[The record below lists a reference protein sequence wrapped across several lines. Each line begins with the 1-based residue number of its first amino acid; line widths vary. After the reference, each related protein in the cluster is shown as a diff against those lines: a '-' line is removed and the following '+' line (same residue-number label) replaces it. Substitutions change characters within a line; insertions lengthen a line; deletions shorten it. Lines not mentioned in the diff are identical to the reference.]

1 MNSFSLRFL
10 RLALVFALLPFTAS
24 AAYRV
29 GAAAV
34 NITPDY
40 PVRLSGFGFR
50 RAESEG
56 VTQKIWAKAL
66 AIDDGKN
73 GAAVIITVDNLGIP
87 ESMTRAVAA
96 HLQKKTGLKPGRLA
110 IMATHTHTAPMLTDV
125 APTLFSLPI
134 PAEHQKRIDRYTAQL
149 TDWLEKAALDAL
161 KDLQPGKLE
170 WGIGTVGFA
179 KNRRAKGGPIDHD
192 LPLLVA
198 RTADGKIRAIY
209 VSYACH
215 CVTLSNNKISGD
227 WAGYA
232 QAHLQKDHP
241 GAVALVGVGCG
252 ADQNPKS
259 GVTGDN
265 TKVCS
270 AQGKQIADE
279 VKRLLAA
286 GLNGLN
292 APLTTRGGRINLPF
306 GQLPTKAEWEVKAKL
321 KGARGYHARVQLARL
336 ARGEKLQ
343 AQLDYPVQTWAF
355 GDQLA
360 MVFLPGEVVVDYAVR
375 LKREF
380 DRMRLFVHAYANDAP
395 CYIPSE
401 RILNEGGYEAE
412 GAMIYYDRPTRL
424 AVGIEAKIMAE
435 VHRQLP
441 KAFRAQKGCE
451 GTAPRSPEASRLA
464 IAVPDGLRVELV
476 AAEPLVID
484 PVAIDWG
491 PDGQLWVIEMH
502 DYPSGLDG
510 KWKPGGRV
518 VKLSDK
524 NGDGKMD
531 HRQVF
536 LDGLPFPTGLM
547 AWREGVLVCAAPHI
561 LFARDTTG
569 DGRADKVEKLFSG
582 FETTNYQARVNGLHW
597 GLDNWIHAANGLL
610 GGQIKNPKAKAP
622 LDIRGHDFRFQ
633 VGTGKLERLSGLS
646 QQGRVRDDW
655 GNPFGCTNGQLAWHY
670 PLPARYARRN
680 PHVTLPNPRVAVA
693 DGSFARLYP
702 RSRLLAR
709 FNNSESANR
718 VTSACGIAVY
728 RDELLG
734 KKYAGDLFVCE
745 PVHNLVVQ
753 LDLKPKGVTFTASRA
768 HGQREFLASTD
779 NWFRPAQVRTGP
791 DGALWVV
798 DMYRYLIEHP
808 RWVAHDRLANIDPR
822 AGSNHGRI
830 YRIVPTDKPL
840 RKILAVKKMSVKNLA
855 SLLESP
861 NGPVRD
867 LAHRKLLRRPVQSL
881 FTMEFL
887 PFWKLLRS
895 DQPKA
900 RIHVLSVVDGFN
912 SMLKTRISPSYPVGD
927 PVFLIDTSPAVRRH
941 CLGVSENLL
950 NGARGDLYPD
960 RALRLVDDKSLA
972 VRYQLALTLGEW
984 ENPRAG
990 KALAVLAMKDGGDA
1004 WMRAAI
1010 LSSAVPHARVVLA
1023 VVLKNGGGLLVEPLL
1038 ATVVGTLPKEELGQL
1053 KFAMDLAE
1061 AKQPVAQQLRWLATL
1076 DDGLRRRGI
1085 ALAAARSSDDAL
1097 VQARAKFIL
1106 RPAIE
1111 ALRLAADLKQPE
1123 ATRVAA
1129 IALLGRGFHEAA
1141 AERQVLVKL
1150 LGGKPTIRRAAL
1162 ERLLKTSA
1170 PEVAGVMLA
1179 DWPRHGP
1186 GLRAGILNAL
1196 LARPDWTEKLLQ
1208 QMAAGKVA
1216 PNELSLAQRDRL
1228 RRHPQKSLR
1237 DQAARLFK
1245 APAARAAVLKKY
1257 VALDGK
1263 GGDAAKGAVL
1273 FRQACAICHQFRG
1286 QGSAVGPRLDAF
1298 HTKPAGDYLKAI
1310 LDPNAVVEPNFIQY
1324 QVQLKDGRE
1333 LAGVVQSETAT
1344 GLTLALPTG
1353 LRQVILK
1360 RDIKKLNV
1368 AKLSLMPEG
1377 LEQVLPPEKMA
1388 DLLAY
1393 LRSAP

>member
-1 MNSFSLRFL
+1 M
-10 RLALVFALLPFTAS
+10 FALLPWPAS
-24 AAYRV
+24 AAYRI

-34 NITPDY
+34 DITPDY

-73 GAAVIITVDNLGIP
+73 GAAIIITVDNLGIP
-87 ESMTRAVAA
+87 DSMTRAVAA
-96 HLQKKTGLKPGRLA
+96 RLQKKTGLKPGRLA
-110 IMATHTHTAPMLTDV
+110 IMATHTHTAPMLTGV

-149 TDWLEKAALDAL
+149 TDWLEKAALEAS
-161 KDLQPGKLE
+161 KDLRPGKLD

-179 KNRRAKGGPIDHD
+179 KNRRTKGGPIDHD

-198 RTADGKIRAIY
+198 RTEDGKIRAIF
-209 VSYACH
+209 VNYACH

-232 QAHLQKDHP
+232 QMHLQKDHP
-241 GAVALVGVGCG
+241 GAIALVGVGCG

-265 TKVCS
+265 TNVCS

-306 GQLPTKAEWEVKAKL
+306 GQLPTKAEWAAKAKL
-321 KGARGYHARVQLARL
+321 KGARGYHARVQIARL

-380 DRMRLFVHAYANDAP
+380 DRTRLFVHAYANDAP

-401 RILNEGGYEAE
+401 RILKEGGYEAE
-412 GAMIYYDRPTRL
+412 SAMIYYDRPTRL
-424 AVGIEAKIMAE
+424 AVGLEAKIIGE
-435 VHRQLP
+435 VHRQMP

-476 AAEPLVID
+476 AAEPIVID

-491 PDGQLWVIEMH
+491 SDGQLWVIEMH

-524 NGDGKMD
+524 NGDGRMD
-531 HRQVF
+531 HREVF

-569 DGRADKVEKLFSG
+569 DGRADKVERLFSG

-597 GLDNWIHAANGLL
+597 GLDNWIHAANGLI
-610 GGQIKNPKAKAP
+610 GGKISSPIAAAP

-633 VGTGKLERLSGLS
+633 VSGGKLERLSGLS

-693 DGSFARLYP
+693 DGSFAQLYP

-709 FNNSESANR
+709 FNNPESANR
-718 VTSACGIAVY
+718 VTSACGITVY

-753 LDLKPKGVTFTASRA
+753 LDLKPKGVTFTASRTDGA
-768 HGQREFLASTD
+768 DSQREFLASTD
-779 NWFRPAQVRTGP
+779 NWFRPAQARTGP

-822 AGSNHGRI
+822 AGSKHGRI
-830 YRIVPTDKPL
+830 YRIVPESKPL
-840 RKILAVKKMSVKNLA
+840 RKIPDVKEMSANKLA
-855 SLLESP
+855 SPLNSP
-861 NGPVRD
+861 NGPLRD
-867 LAHRKLLRRPVQSL
+867 LAHRQLLLNDDQLFCLELAAINSKSNPKPKTRLQSL
-881 FTMEFL
+881 CALEGIGDFADLEKIGAT
-887 PFWKLLRS
+887 PII
-895 DQPKA
+895 KA
-900 RIHVLSVVDGFN
+900 HVFMDAHPEIRRHGL
-912 SMLKTRISPSYPVGD
+912 RISEP
-927 PVFLIDTSPAVRRH
+927 FLGKDTA
-941 CLGVSENLL
+941 L
-950 NGARGDLYPD
+950 NDSV
-960 RALRLVDDKSLA
+960 LRLASDDSFE

-984 ENPRAG
+984 DDPRAG
-990 KALAVLAMKDGGDA
+990 NTLAALAVKDGGDV

-1023 VVLKNGGGLLVEPLL
+1023 AVLENGGGLLVEPLL
-1038 ATVVGTLPKEELGQL
+1038 ATVVGTLPKEELGL
-1053 KFAMDLAE
+1053 LNFAVDLAE
-1061 AKQPVAQQLRWLATL
+1061 AKQPMAQHLRWLASL

-1085 ALAAARSSDDAL
+1085 ALVAAGSSDDAV
-1097 VQARAKFIL
+1097 VQARAKLIL
-1106 RPAIE
+1106 RPANE
-1111 ALRLAADLKQPE
+1111 ALGLAAELKQPE
-1123 ATRVAA
+1123 AIRVAA
-1129 IALLGRGFHEAA
+1129 IALFGRGFHEAA
-1141 AERQVLVKL
+1141 TERQVLVNL
-1150 LGGKPTIRRAAL
+1150 LGGKPAIRSAAL
-1162 ERLLKTSA
+1162 ERLLKTGA

-1179 DWPRHGP
+1179 DWARHGP
-1186 GLRAGILNAL
+1186 GLRVGILKAL

-1208 QMAAGKVA
+1208 QLAAGKVA

-1228 RRHPQKSLR
+1228 RRHPQKNLR
-1237 DQAARLFK
+1237 EQAARLFK
-1245 APAARAAVLKKY
+1245 APAARVAVLKQY
-1257 VALDGK
+1257 AALDGK
-1263 GGDAAKGAVL
+1263 GGDAKKGAVL
-1273 FRQACAICHQFRG
+1273 FREACAICHQFRG

-1298 HTKPAGDYLKAI
+1298 HTKPVGDYLKAI
-1310 LDPNAVVEPNFIQY
+1310 LDPNAVVEPSFIQY

-1353 LRQVILK
+1353 LRQAILK

-1368 AKLSLMPEG
+1368 AKRSLMPEG
-1377 LEQVLPPEKMA
+1377 LEQVLSPAKMA

-1393 LRSAP
+1393 LRSAH